1 MYRLG
6 RGGEPKK
13 TAWGP
18 KSKRPLR
25 LITRS
30 FVMCPDPSSDRCN
43 ACNNF
48 DKVSMNIACDPNKLL
63 VDSMLNVA

>member
-1 MYRLG
+1 MNHLG
-6 RGGEPKK
+6 RRGVPKK
-13 TAWGP
+13 TAWGLKN
-18 KSKRPLR
+18 KSPLR

-48 DKVSMNIACDPNKLL
+48 YKVFMNIACNPSKLL